1 MIWNR
6 PMMFSSSCFTLVASF
21 PSLSTIMGDDPKG
34 NIGCVWWGRRS
45 DFYFI
50 FYFKKNPNQEETWNP
65 TEVDGESWTTS
76 FCLAL
81 WSQMTSSIVS
91 LQIQMTFIL
100 FFHSSTVFNVLR
112 SSAES
117 LIRDKRSL
125 IEHKNIILI
134 SWFFL
139 YNSIEWIYQMEWSQK

>member
-1 MIWNR
+1 
-6 PMMFSSSCFTLVASF
+6 
-21 PSLSTIMGDDPKG
+21 
-34 NIGCVWWGRRS
+34 
-45 DFYFI
+45 
-50 FYFKKNPNQEETWNP
+50 
-65 TEVDGESWTTS
+65 
-76 FCLAL
+76 
-81 WSQMTSSIVS
+81 MTSSIVS
-91 LQIQMTFIL
+91 LQIQMAFIL

-139 YNSIEWIYQMEWSQK
+139 YNSIE